1 MLHKPYSLARRA
13 PPAML
18 LALLIGAAGL
28 LAPDDARARVFD
40 PKTFTLA
47 NGLQVVVVSDHRV
60 PVVSHMIWYKV
71 GAADEPEGRSG
82 LAHLLEHLMFKGTHD
97 IPQGEFSRIVARN
110 GGKENAFTSYD
121 YTAYFQNIAKDR
133 LGLVMGMEADRM
145 TNLVLTE
152 AQIAAERLV
161 VLEERRMRTDNDPG
175 AVLEEEA
182 QAVRYF
188 NHPYRRPVIGWESE
202 VAALTSAEALDFYRH
217 WYAPNNAVVVVAGDV
232 TPDEVRSLA
241 EHSYG
246 LIPRADVPKRLEL
259 QEPPQRADRRVALT
273 DARVRQP
280 AWTRSWPAPSYRYGA
295 AVHAYPLQVLEEILG
310 GGATSRLYRKLVVE
324 QALAVSADASY
335 EPSRRGPATVVIS
348 ASPRPG
354 VTLERLEQ
362 AVAGIVREVVD
373 SGVTDEEVERAKQRM
388 LADAVYARD
397 SYSTAARIIGQALAI
412 GQTVD
417 DVEAWPDRVGAVTRR
432 QVEEAAR
439 FVLDQPTV
447 TALLVAGNGAAVTDA
462 AAARPAAPDDAAIR

>member
-1 MLHKPYSLARRA
+1 
-13 PPAML
+13 
-18 LALLIGAAGL
+18 
-28 LAPDDARARVFD
+28 
-40 PKTFTLA
+40 
-47 NGLQVVVVSDHRV
+47 
-60 PVVSHMIWYKV
+60 MIWYKV

-97 IPQGEFSRIVARN
+97 IPEGEFSRIVARN

-145 TNLVLTE
+145 INLVLTE
-152 AQIAAERLV
+152 PQVAAEKSV
-161 VLEERRMRTDNDPG
+161 VMEERRMRTDNDPG
-175 AVLEEEA
+175 AVLDEEA
-182 QAVRYF
+182 QAVRYL

-202 VAALTSAEALDFYRH
+202 IAALTSAEVLDFYRH
-217 WYAPNNAVVVVAGDV
+217 WYAPNNAIVVVAGDV
-232 TPDEVRSLA
+232 TPDEVKPLA
-241 EHSYG
+241 ERAYG
-246 LIPRADVPKRLEL
+246 RIAAADVPQRSKL
-259 QEPPQRADRRVALT
+259 QEPPQRAERRVALT

-280 AWTRSWPAPSYRYGA
+280 SWTRSWAAPSYRYGA
-295 AVHAYPLQVLEEILG
+295 VVHAYPLQVLEEILG

-335 EPSRRGPATVVIS
+335 EPSRRGPATLVIS

-354 VTLERLEQ
+354 VSLEQLER
-362 AVAGIVREVVD
+362 AVAGIVREIVD

-388 LADAVYARD
+388 VADAVYARD
-397 SYSTAARIIGQALAI
+397 SYSTAAHIIGEALAI

-417 DVEAWPDRVGAVTRR
+417 DVEAWPDRVRAVTRR

-439 FVLDQPTV
+439 LVLDQPTV
-447 TALLVAGNGAAVTDA
+447 TALLVAGDGAAITDA
-462 AAARPAAPDDAAIR
+462 AAARPAATDSATIR